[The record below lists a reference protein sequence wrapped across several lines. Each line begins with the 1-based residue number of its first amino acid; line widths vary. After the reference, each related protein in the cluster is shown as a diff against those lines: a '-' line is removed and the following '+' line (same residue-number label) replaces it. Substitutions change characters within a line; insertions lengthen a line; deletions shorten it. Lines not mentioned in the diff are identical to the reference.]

1 MRRPARTSLDPA
13 AMESGDIGR
22 QTADV
27 DTYFASG
34 VEPTLRIVVHQFLEQ
49 LQEPQRAAVEMCIM
63 KRMTYKEA
71 AEWFTL
77 ERGVKTDPKTVW
89 RWAQQGVDRLG
100 TMFSNAKWATAIEP
114 RILNGEAEAEGYGA

>member
-1 MRRPARTSLDPA
+1 
-13 AMESGDIGR
+13 MESGDIGR

-27 DTYFASG
+27 DTYVASG